1 MKLALIG
8 FGYVAKAT
16 TREIA
21 GRAEIRAST
30 RSEDRFEQIRAAG
43 AEPVLA
49 DPATP
54 EGADALNA
62 LFAWASHVIISV
74 PPGEA
79 GDPVLAALRP
89 DTLSGQWIG
98 YLSTTGVYGDRQGG
112 WAFEWDAPAP
122 RQRRSVRR
130 QEAEAG
136 WQAHG
141 ATIFRLAGIY
151 GPGRNPLTRVQD
163 GTATRIIK
171 PGHVFSR
178 IHTED
183 IAVALLLAMERDARG
198 EVFNLA
204 DDRPEE
210 QSVVIEAAA
219 HMLDLPV
226 PPAQDFDKAQMRPMQ
241 ASFYAECR
249 RVSNARAKAVLGWRL
264 RYPSWREGLAALIAE
279 EKASTAPAP

>member
-16 TREIA
+16 ARALA
-21 GRAEIRAST
+21 GRADIRAST
-30 RSEDRFEQIRAAG
+30 RSQERFAEISAAG

-49 DPATP
+49 DPQTG
-54 EGADALNA
+54 EGAAALDS
-62 LFAWASHVIISV
+62 LIGWASHVIVSV
-74 PPGEA
+74 PPGER
-79 GDPVLAALRP
+79 GDPILATLRPAALK
-89 DTLSGQWIG
+89 GQWIG

-112 WAFEWDAPAP
+112 WAFEWDTPVP
-122 RQRRSVRR
+122 RQHRSVLRW
-130 QEAEAG
+130 EAEES

-141 ATIFRLAGIY
+141 ATIFRLSGIY
-151 GPGRNPLTRVQD
+151 GPGRSPLTRVQD

-178 IHTED
+178 IHTDD
-183 IAVALLLAMERDARG
+183 IAAALLLAMERDVRG

-219 HMLDLPV
+219 HMLGLPV
-226 PPAQDFDKAQMRPMQ
+226 PPAQDFDKAQMSPMQ

-249 RVSNARAKAVLGWRL
+249 RVSNARAKAMLGWRL
-264 RYPSWREGLAALIAE
+264 RYPSWREGLTALLQE
-279 EKASTAPAP
+279 QKASTAPAP

>member
-1 MKLALIG
+1 MKLALTG

-16 TREIA
+16 ARMLA
-21 GRAEIRAST
+21 GKAEIRAST
-30 RSEDRFEQIRAAG
+30 RSPARFDEIRADG
-43 AEPVLA
+43 VEPVLA

-54 EGADALNA
+54 EGAAALND
-62 LFAWASHVIISV
+62 LLAWASHVIISV

-89 DTLSGQWIG
+89 ETLSGQWIG

-112 WAFEWDAPAP
+112 WAFEWDNPAP
-122 RQRRSVRR
+122 RQRRSVQRR
-130 QEAEAG
+130 EAEEG

-151 GPGRNPLTRVQD
+151 GPGRSPLTRVQD
-163 GTATRIIK
+163 GSATRIIK

-178 IHTED
+178 IHTDD
-183 IAVALLLAMERDARG
+183 IAAALLLAMERDVRG

-219 HMLDLPV
+219 HMLGLPV
-226 PPAQDFDKAQMRPMQ
+226 PPAQDFDEAQMSPMQ

-249 RVSNARAKAVLGWRL
+249 RVSNARAKAVLGWRP